1 MLPRELSNSLSRI
14 AASVSIGFTLCT
26 SASVS
31 AEELFRIPPSD
42 NSSPRDTVE
51 SFLRTSN
58 LAYELLVKDAEIRH
72 ETHPSVRALLVGELL
87 RNLDLSEQPEFL
99 QDAVGKEG
107 AACLKEIF
115 DRALMPS
122 LEEIPGV
129 DELEADSES
138 GLLERWRLEGTVI
151 EIHRVKEGP
160 RAGDYLFSPESIK
173 NAIHNF
179 EFFKDIPYRTG
190 ATPNFYARFLTTPG
204 ELLEPIVERLPVKF
218 RTRMIARQALWQW
231 VALAI
236 ALVTSLLILFF
247 IYRIGRRAALNRKE
261 KSAFGYALTLLF
273 PIVAM
278 LVPWGFLFLVRD
290 EIRLA
295 GRALNFFA
303 FSANLVFLLAAIVVI
318 IGLGS
323 RVAAFMISKPD
334 IPTHGI
340 DAQLIRVVARVLSL
354 VLAVI
359 VFLEGGKHLGI
370 PLSTLLASA
379 GVGGLAFALAAQESL
394 KNFFGSIMIFMDKP
408 FRIGDRIVVKHFD
421 GIVEEIGLRS
431 TRLRLLNGHQATLP
445 NEEMARTDIENVGR
459 RPHIR
464 RKCDLRLQ
472 VDTPPEK
479 VEEALEILRD
489 LLENHEGQS
498 EDYPPRAH
506 FTEIFPDSLNLRFMY
521 WYHPP
526 DYWDFV
532 RFSEHLNLEIQRRF
546 KGAGIEFAIPLRLQ
560 KIEADAGEDP
570 TEEGNDR

>member
-1 MLPRELSNSLSRI
+1 MLPHELSTSLSRFVFLSFFGFLLCL
-14 AASVSIGFTLCT
+14 SVNS
-26 SASVS
+26 SAD
-31 AEELFRIPPSD
+31 ELFRIPPSD

-58 LAYELLVKDAEIRH
+58 LAYELLVKDAEVRH
-72 ETHPSVRALLVGELL
+72 ETEPSVRALLVGELL
-87 RNLDLSEQPEFL
+87 RNLDLNEQPEFL
-99 QDAVGKEG
+99 RDSLGKEG

-115 DRALMPS
+115 DRAELPP

-138 GLLERWRLEGTVI
+138 GILERWRLEGTVI

-179 EFFKDIPYRTG
+179 EFFKDIPYRKG

-204 ELLEPIVERLPVKF
+204 ELLEPIVESLPVKF
-218 RTRMIARQALWQW
+218 RTRIIARQALWQW
-231 VALAI
+231 SALAI
-236 ALVTSLLILFF
+236 SLVASLLILFF
-247 IYRIGRRAALNRKE
+247 IYRIGRKAALNRRGKN
-261 KSAFGYALTLLF
+261 AFGYALTLLF

-278 LVPWGFLFLVRD
+278 VVPWGFLVLVRD

-295 GRALNFFA
+295 GAALNFFA
-303 FSANLVFLLAAIVVI
+303 FSANLVLLLAALVVI

-323 RVAAFMISKPD
+323 RVAAFMISRPD

-340 DAQLIRVVARVLSL
+340 DAQLIRVVARVVSL

-421 GIVEEIGLRS
+421 GVVEEIGLRS
-431 TRLRLLNGHQATLP
+431 TRIRLLNGHQATLP

-464 RKCDLRLQ
+464 RKCDLRLA

-479 VEEALEILRD
+479 VEEALEIVRK
-489 LLENHEGQS
+489 LLKDHEGQD
-498 EDYPPRAH
+498 EAFPPRVN
-506 FTEIFPDSLNLRFMY
+506 FTEILPDSLNLRFLY

-526 DYWDFV
+526 EHWEFV
-532 RFSEHLNLEIQRRF
+532 RFSESLNLEIQRKF
-546 KGAGIEFAIPLRLQ
+546 KAAGIEFAIPLRLQ
-560 KIEADAGEDP
+560 QIGGNAEDTFP
-570 TEEGNDR
+570 TDK